1 MIKKLEVMDG
11 DDGSAYRDV
20 SIEQMYGPKHSSSEI
35 CSGQNMTL
43 HKKMKF
49 SINNFFSKTFRRPK
63 KKKKRKKERKQKTCV
78 CSYLTFPAKKY

>member
-20 SIEQMYGPKHSSSEI
+20 SIEQMYGPKHSSIDI
-35 CSGQNMTL
+35 CSGQNMTINT
-43 HKKMKF
+43 KMKF

-63 KKKKRKKERKQKTCV
+63 KKKKEKRKEN
-78 CSYLTFPAKKY
+78 KKRVFAVT